1 MYLHF
6 QCVLGIHGE
15 TIVNSDV
22 IVKMC
27 LKPVTTLMAVVA
39 QDVYKE
45 VSGVT

>member
-1 MYLHF
+1 MYSYF

-15 TIVNSDV
+15 TIVKNDV
-22 IVKMC
+22 IVKMY